1 MWSKGKKK
9 CMKMQKFFVCFVEK
23 SGTTLLAGV
32 IVLGARLLESSTTND
47 TLEPK
52 AARSFSCGKR
62 L

>member
-1 MWSKGKKK
+1 VYEGAEV
-9 CMKMQKFFVCFVEK
+9 FVCL
-23 SGTTLLAGV
+23 SGATLLAGV
-32 IVLGARLLESSTTND
+32 VGLSARRLESSTTND